1 MKKRLVAL
9 LIAAAFVVSLFAGA
23 AGAGLIREI
32 KAQIRQDFT
41 VEIDGEVKH
50 FKNAQG
56 DAVYPVLY
64 NGTTYLPV
72 RAIGELMGKEVSWYE
87 AEKKVVLADKGA
99 APTVTD
105 ADVIADGRS
114 EAVKSE
120 APKTDTSKFIGEEKA
135 KQIALDRAGL
145 TSGGAYFDK
154 VELDFDNGVWHYEVE
169 FKKNLTEYE
178 AEIRADDGTVL
189 KWEVERD

>member
-9 LIAAAFVVSLFAGA
+9 LVAAAFVASLLAGA

-41 VEIDGEVKH
+41 VEIDGEVKQ

-56 DAVYPVLY
+56 DAVYPILH

-72 RAIGELMGKEVSWYE
+72 RAIGELMGKEVRWHE
-87 AEKKVVLADKGA
+87 AEKKVVLADKGT

-105 ADVIADGRS
+105 ADVIVGG
-114 EAVKSE
+114 KSE
-120 APKTDTSKFIGEEKA
+120 APKNEAPRADTSKFIGEDKA

-145 TSGGAYFDK
+145 TSGGAYFEK

-169 FKKNLTEYE
+169 FKKNMTEYE
-178 AEIRADDGTVL
+178 AEIRADDGVIL
-189 KWEVERD
+189 KWEVEKD